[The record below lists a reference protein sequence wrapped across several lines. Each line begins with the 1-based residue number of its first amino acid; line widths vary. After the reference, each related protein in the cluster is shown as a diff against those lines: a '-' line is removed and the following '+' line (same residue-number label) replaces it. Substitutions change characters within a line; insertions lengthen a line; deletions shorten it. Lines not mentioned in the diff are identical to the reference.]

1 MELQIWLTLR
11 YWPDIDDQLRRMA
24 IDKSIRVR
32 LLVSQWAHTPPAM
45 SHFLKSLTDLSR
57 VYPHVDIQVVR
68 SSFTGDLLFFLLM
81 RFWNS
86 QKVFSVPIFT
96 PDQEK
101 IPFARVNHNKYMVT
115 DQAAYIGE

>member
-1 MELQIWLTLR
+1 MSQAKETIDIAVMDYMPAMMYSPRHQ

-57 VYPHVDIQVVR
+57 VYPHVDIQV
-68 SSFTGDLLFFLLM
+68 
-81 RFWNS
+81 
-86 QKVFSVPIFT
+86 KVFSVPIFT

-101 IPFARVNHNKYMVT
+101 IPFARVNHN
-115 DQAAYIGE
+115 

>member
-1 MELQIWLTLR
+1 MELHIWLTLR

-68 SSFTGDLLFFLLM
+68 SSFTGDLLFF
-81 RFWNS
+81 
-86 QKVFSVPIFT
+86 P
-96 PDQEK
+96 
-101 IPFARVNHNKYMVT
+101 T
-115 DQAAYIGE
+115 DEVLELTEGVLSSYIHSGPGKDSLC

>member
-1 MELQIWLTLR
+1 
-11 YWPDIDDQLRRMA
+11 
-24 IDKSIRVR
+24 
-32 LLVSQWAHTPPAM
+32 
-45 SHFLKSLTDLSR
+45 
-57 VYPHVDIQVVR
+57 
-68 SSFTGDLLFFLLM
+68 M

-115 DQAAYIGE
+115 DQAAYIGECQVSDAVGISDKFFSRNF